1 MPTNSERSFNE
12 ALARVLRTKHPR
24 WRRDL
29 AAEQHRAVKGGGQP
43 DLIVRD
49 PRGAPVVVET
59 EYVPARTVEQ
69 DAIARLGRELAGSGE
84 AVEQCLALRVPVA
97 LQHAPQAVLDE
108 QTARAAYEYCLF
120 SRSGDADGHV
130 RWPSAGW
137 VGGGVD
143 DLAAVIE
150 SASISERVVSR
161 SLHLLET
168 GIAEAA
174 VRLRE
179 ATADR
184 PAVNDRIA
192 ATLCQEDGEQ
202 TSRMAMAIVANAL
215 TFQTMLAGVHDVR
228 TLDGLRRNGALPKS
242 PVLREWER
250 ILAINYWPIFHV
262 AREVLT
268 PIPDGTAS
276 RLLARLAD
284 VSGELDAH
292 GVTRSHDLYG
302 RTFQRLISDRKF
314 LATFYT
320 LPESAAL
327 LAELAAGLIDVDW
340 TDPEAVTGL
349 RACDFACGTGT
360 LITAAYHALLARH
373 RRAGGDDAAIHRRM
387 MERAVFAADI
397 MPAATHLTTSMLS
410 SAHPTTPFER
420 TQVHLLPY
428 GRQGQGDQGDAADFA
443 LGALDLIRKQHG
455 TGLFERTGI
464 EVQHGTAG
472 AAGVDRQEGEW
483 SDTFLLE
490 HQSMDLV
497 IMNPPF
503 TRPTNHEAADVP
515 VPSFAGLGNDDAEQ
529 AAMSNLLKG
538 IRKEIKTP
546 AGHGNA
552 GLASNF
558 LDLAEAKVKPGGV
571 LALVMPLSLL
581 QGNAWAAT
589 RELLRSKYEET
600 TVISLASAGRD
611 EQKSFSADTGM
622 GEVLVVARRRR
633 DEVGGDEETSRKVL
647 VRRGS
652 RGRSRRQGEN
662 APDAPV
668 TFVTLRKRPAS
679 ATEAAG
685 LAVAIRN
692 AAEAGRSRVML
703 GDDLCGT
710 RVVGTWDDAG
720 CATVVHAEVVDAAR
734 RLRAGALTLPR
745 SNDTHAL
752 PVTTLGELGR
762 RGLLHRDING
772 IEGRAPTGWGNNAAE
787 QEEEGAFRGPFDI
800 VSIRTVE
807 PTFPVLWGHEAGR
820 ERRLIVQPD
829 REGVVRERADERAAA
844 AWGTATRLHFN
855 LDFRL
860 NSQSLAA
867 CLTPMSTLGGRAW
880 PNFLMTDRRHETA
893 AVLWAN
899 TTLGLMLFWWQG
911 SVQQAG
917 RACLTVSRL
926 PDLPVLD
933 PRAFGDVQH
942 ECARDLLARFRERT
956 FLPANEAYRDETRQA
971 LDAAVLVEL
980 LGLSA
985 SVLEP
990 LAVLRTQWCSEPTVH
1005 GGKGTRPKDQAGVG
1019 S

>member
-1 MPTNSERSFNE
+1 MATNDERSFNE

-29 AAEQHRAVKGGGQP
+29 SAEQHRAVRGGGRP

-49 PRGAPVVVET
+49 PRGAPVVVES
-59 EYVPARTVEQ
+59 EYAPARTVEQ
-69 DAIARLGRELAGSGE
+69 DAIHRLGRVLADSGDE
-84 AVEQCLALRVPVA
+84 IEQCLALRAPVS
-97 LQHAPQAVLDE
+97 LQHAPQAALDE
-108 QTARAAYEYCLF
+108 QTARATYEYCLF
-120 SRSGDADGHV
+120 SRAGGAGEPV
-130 RWPSAGW
+130 RWPGAGW
-137 VGGGVD
+137 VRGGVD

-150 SASISERVVSR
+150 SASISERVVAR
-161 SLHLLET
+161 SLDLLET

-179 ATADR
+179 AAADR
-184 PAVNDRIA
+184 PAVNERIA
-192 ATLCQEDGEQ
+192 ATLRQEDGEQ

-228 TLDGLRRNGALPKS
+228 TLDALRVGGALPKS

-250 ILAINYWPIFHV
+250 ILDINYWPIFHV

-284 VSGELDAH
+284 VSGALDAH

-340 TDPEAVTGL
+340 ADPEALTGL

-373 RRAGGDDAAIHRRM
+373 RRAGGDDAAVHRRM

-428 GRQGQGDQGDAADFA
+428 GRQDGAAADAADFA
-443 LGALDLIRKQHG
+443 LGALDLIRAQHG

-472 AAGVDRQEGEW
+472 AAGVDREEGGW
-483 SDTFLLE
+483 SDTFLLA
-490 HQSMDLV
+490 HRSMDLV

-515 VPSFAGLGNDDAEQ
+515 VPSFAGLGTDDAEQ
-529 AAMSNLLKG
+529 AAMSALLKG
-538 IRKEIKTP
+538 IRGEIDAP

-581 QGNAWAAT
+581 QGNAWEGS
-589 RELLRSKYEET
+589 RELLRSRYEET

-633 DEVGGDEETSRKVL
+633 EDVGEEAADARA
-647 VRRGS
+647 
-652 RGRSRRQGEN
+652 RGRSPGAHRRRREDGGEEAADAQG
-662 APDAPV
+662 APV
-668 TFVTLRKRPAS
+668 TFVSLRKRPAS

-685 LAVAIRN
+685 LAAAIRD
-692 AAEAGRSRVML
+692 AARRGRSRILL
-703 GDDLCGT
+703 GDDLCGV
-710 RVVGTWDDAG
+710 RVEGTWDDAG
-720 CATVVHAEVVDAAR
+720 GAAIVHAEIVDAVR
-734 RLRAGALTLPR
+734 GLRVGALTLPR
-745 SNDTHAL
+745 TNDTHAL
-752 PVTTLGELGR
+752 PVTTLGALGA
-762 RGLLHRDING
+762 RGLYHLDING
-772 IEGRAPTGWGNNAAE
+772 ISGIKGRRSWGKNVTDEAWKT
-787 QEEEGAFRGPFDI
+787 FRGPFD
-800 VSIRTVE
+800 VVPVHSAA
-807 PTFPVLWGHEAGR
+807 PTYPVLWGHDAER
-820 ERRLIVQPD
+820 ERRLIVEPD
-829 REGVVRERADERAAA
+829 SEGVVRERAEGRAAA

-867 CLTPMSTLGGRAW
+867 CLTPTSALGGRAW
-880 PNFLMTDRRHETA
+880 PNFRMTERRHETA

-933 PRAFGDVQH
+933 PRALGDAQH
-942 ECARDLLARFRERT
+942 ECARDLLARFQSRA

-980 LGLSA
+980 LGLPA

-990 LAVLRTQWCSEPTVH
+990 LAVLRTQWCGEPTVH
-1005 GGKGTRPKDQAGVG
+1005 GGKATRPA
-1019 S
+1019 

>member
-84 AVEQCLALRVPVA
+84 AVEQCLALRAPVS
-97 LQHAPQAVLDE
+97 LQHAPQAALDE

-120 SRSGDADGHV
+120 SRAGDAGGHV

-143 DLAAVIE
+143 DLAAIIE

-174 VRLRE
+174 ARLRE

-228 TLDGLRRNGALPKS
+228 TLDDLRRNGALPKS

-340 TDPEAVTGL
+340 KDPEAVTGL

-428 GRQGQGDQGDAADFA
+428 GRQDEAQADAADFA
-443 LGALDLIRKQHG
+443 LGALDLIREQHG

-464 EVQHGTAG
+464 EVQHGKAG
-472 AAGVDRQEGEW
+472 AAGVDRQGQGW
-483 SDTFLLE
+483 SDTFLLA
-490 HQSMDLV
+490 HRSMDLV

-515 VPSFAGLGNDDAEQ
+515 VPSFAGLGTDDAEQ

-538 IRKEIKTP
+538 IRREIDAP

-581 QGNAWAAT
+581 QGNAWEGS
-589 RELLRSKYEET
+589 RELLRSRYEET

-622 GEVLVVARRRR
+622 GEVLVIARRGCRT
-633 DEVGGDEETSRKVL
+633 DGKATDV
-647 VRRGS
+647 
-652 RGRSRRQGEN
+652 
-662 APDAPV
+662 ADAPV

-734 RLRAGALTLPR
+734 GLRAGALTLPR
-745 SNDTHAL
+745 SNETHAL

-762 RGLLHRDING
+762 RGLLDRDING
-772 IEGRAPTGWGNNAAE
+772 IEGTRRPGWGNNAAE
-787 QEEEGAFRGPFDI
+787 QDEGFRGPFDI

-807 PTFPVLWGHEAGR
+807 PTFPVLWGHEAER
-820 ERRLIVQPD
+820 ERRLIVEPD
-829 REGVVRERADERAAA
+829 REGVVRERADERAAD

-855 LDFRL
+855 RDFRL

-942 ECARDLLARFRERT
+942 ECARNLLTRFQERT

-1005 GGKGTRPKDQAGVG
+1005 GGKATRPA
-1019 S
+1019 

>member
-1 MPTNSERSFNE
+1 MATNDERSFNE

-29 AAEQHRAVKGGGQP
+29 SAEQHRAVRGGGQP

-49 PRGAPVVVET
+49 PRGAPVVVES
-59 EYVPARTVEQ
+59 EYAPARTVER
-69 DAIARLGRELAGSGE
+69 DAVERLGRVLADSGDE
-84 AVEQCLALRVPVA
+84 IEQCLALRAPDA
-97 LQHAPQAVLDE
+97 LRHAPQAALDE
-108 QTARAAYEYCLF
+108 RTAGATYEYCLF
-120 SRSGDADGHV
+120 SRSGGADGPV
-130 RWPSAGW
+130 RWPAAGW
-137 VGGGVD
+137 VRGGVD

-161 SLHLLET
+161 SLDLLET

-184 PAVNDRIA
+184 PAVNGRIA
-192 ATLCQEDGEQ
+192 ATLRQEDGEQ

-228 TLDGLRRNGALPKS
+228 TLDALRAGGALPKS

-250 ILAINYWPIFHV
+250 ILEINYWPIFHV

-268 PIPDGTAS
+268 PVPDGTAA

-284 VSGELDAH
+284 VSSALDAH

-327 LAELAAGLIDVDW
+327 LAELAAGLLDVDW
-340 TDPEAVTGL
+340 ADPEALTGL

-428 GRQGQGDQGDAADFA
+428 GRQDEAPADAADFA
-443 LGALDLIRKQHG
+443 LGALDLIRAQHG

-472 AAGVDRQEGEW
+472 AAGVDREGKW
-483 SDTFLLE
+483 SDTFLLA
-490 HQSMDLV
+490 HRSMDLV

-529 AAMSNLLKG
+529 AAMSALLKE
-538 IRKEIKTP
+538 IRKEIEAPT
-546 AGHGNA
+546 GHGNA

-581 QGNAWAAT
+581 QGNAWAAS
-589 RELLRSKYEET
+589 RELLRSRYEGT

-622 GEVLVVARRRR
+622 GEVLVVARRRA
-633 DEVGGDEETSRKVL
+633 DAGDEAASP
-647 VRRGS
+647 
-652 RGRSRRQGEN
+652 GEE
-662 APDAPV
+662 AADAQAAPV
-668 TFVTLRKRPAS
+668 TFVSLRKRPAS

-685 LAVAIRN
+685 LA
-692 AAEAGRSRVML
+692 AAVRDAARRGRSRILL

-710 RVVGTWDDAG
+710 RVVGTWDDGG
-720 CATVVHAEVVDAAR
+720 CASVFHPEVVEAVR
-734 RLRAGALTLPR
+734 GLRAGALTLPR
-745 SNDTHAL
+745 TNDTHAL
-752 PVTTLGELGR
+752 PVTRLGALGA
-762 RGLLHRDING
+762 RGLIDRDING
-772 IEGRAPTGWGNNAAE
+772 VERRASSWGKNVTDEAWE
-787 QEEEGAFRGPFDI
+787 TLRGPFD
-800 VSIRTVE
+800 VVPVRTVE
-807 PTFPVLWGHEAGR
+807 PTFPVLWGHQAGR
-820 ERRLIVQPD
+820 ERRLIVEPD
-829 REGVVRERADERAAA
+829 SEGVVRDRAEGRAAD

-855 LDFRL
+855 RDFRL

-867 CLTPMSTLGGRAW
+867 CLTPTSTLGGRAW
-880 PNFLMTDRRHETA
+880 PNFRMTDRRHETA

-933 PRAFGDVQH
+933 PRALGDAQH
-942 ECARDLLARFRERT
+942 ALARDLLGRFRERT

-971 LDAAVLVEL
+971 LDAAVLVDL
-980 LGLSA
+980 LGLPA
-985 SVLEP
+985 SILEP
-990 LAVLRTQWCSEPTVH
+990 LAVLRAQWCGEPTVH
-1005 GGKGTRPKDQAGVG
+1005 GGKATRPA
-1019 S
+1019 